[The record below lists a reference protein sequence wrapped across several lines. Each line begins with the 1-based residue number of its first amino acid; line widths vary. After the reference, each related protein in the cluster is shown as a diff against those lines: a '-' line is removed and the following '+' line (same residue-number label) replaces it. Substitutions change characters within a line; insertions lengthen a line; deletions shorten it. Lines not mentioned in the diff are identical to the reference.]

1 MRVLDWIIK
10 RCEGAIDADET
21 AIGYLP
27 KKTDINVEGI
37 EDEVTPE
44 IMDKLLAVD
53 KDLWTKEIAEMRRYY
68 KEDIADKGGKVP
80 EALIKELDKLE
91 ERLAK

>member
-1 MRVLDWIIK
+1 
-10 RCEGAIDADET
+10 
-21 AIGYLP
+21 
-27 KKTDINVEGI
+27 
-37 EDEVTPE
+37 
-44 IMDKLLAVD
+44 MDKLLAVD

-91 ERLAK
+91 ERLSK